1 MFQIKKFN
9 TLKDINIGLK
19 LGVLQNNLLAKLEA
33 PKNSRC
39 IGLGLLAV
47 GALVLTASQVSAF
60 TAPAAGSFAY
70 TVYDVAVARI
80 LQGAIGFVAG
90 VGAMVMGAV
99 LAIQQKVLAA
109 IPAILG
115 GAILLNADTLVTTL
129 GMTF

>member
-1 MFQIKKFN
+1 MSVMKKIN
-9 TLKDINIGLK
+9 TLGLK
-19 LGVLQNNLLAKLEA
+19 LGVLQNALVAKLEN
-33 PKNSRC
+33 PKNIHR

-70 TVYDVAVARI
+70 TVYDVAVERI

>member
-1 MFQIKKFN
+1 MFVMKK
-9 TLKDINIGLK
+9 INNLGLK
-19 LGVLQNNLLAKLEA
+19 LGVWQNALVTKLED
-33 PKNSRC
+33 PKNSKR
-39 IGLGLLAV
+39 IGLGLLALGV
-47 GALVLTASQVSAF
+47 FMLTAFQVSAF

-115 GAILLNADTLVTTL
+115 GAILLNADTMVTTL
-129 GMTF
+129 GLTF

>member
-1 MFQIKKFN
+1 MFQMKKIDRP
-9 TLKDINIGLK
+9 KIINLGLK
-19 LGVLQNNLLAKLEA
+19 LGLLQNNLLTKLED
-33 PKNSRC
+33 PKNARC

>member
-1 MFQIKKFN
+1 MFVMKK
-9 TLKDINIGLK
+9 INNLGLK
-19 LGVLQNNLLAKLEA
+19 LGVLQNALITKLQD
-33 PKNSRC
+33 PQNSKR

-47 GALVLTASQVSAF
+47 GALILTASQVSAF

-129 GMTF
+129 GLTF

>member
-1 MFQIKKFN
+1 MKRFN
-9 TLKDINIGLK
+9 TLGLK
-19 LGVLQNNLLAKLEA
+19 LGAMQQSFIATIEN
-33 PKNSRC
+33 PKNSRRV
-39 IGLGLLAV
+39 GLGILAL
-47 GALVLTASQVSAF
+47 GALVLTATQVSAF

-70 TVYDVAVARI
+70 TVYDVAVERI

-115 GAILLNADTLVTTL
+115 GAILLNADTMVTTL

>member
-1 MFQIKKFN
+1 MSLIKKIN
-9 TLKDINIGLK
+9 TLGLK
-19 LGVLQNNLLAKLEA
+19 LGVIQNTLVAKLED
-33 PKNSRC
+33 PKNAKC
-39 IGLGLLAV
+39 IGLGILAFGV
-47 GALVLTASQVSAF
+47 LVLTASQVSAF

-70 TVYDVAVARI
+70 TVYDVAVERI

-115 GAILLNADTLVTTL
+115 GAILLNADTMVTTL

>member
-1 MFQIKKFN
+1 MSLIKKIN
-9 TLKDINIGLK
+9 TLGIK
-19 LGVLQNNLLAKLEA
+19 LGIFQNTLVAKLED
-33 PKNSRC
+33 PKNAKC
-39 IGLGLLAV
+39 IGLGLLV
-47 GALVLTASQVSAF
+47 FGVFIVTASQVSAF

-70 TVYDVAVARI
+70 TVYDVAVERI

>member
-1 MFQIKKFN
+1 MFKIKKLN
-9 TLKDINIGLK
+9 ALVLK
-19 LGVLQNNLLAKLEA
+19 LGVMQQSLVAKLED
-33 PKNSRC
+33 PKNAKR
-39 IGLGLLAV
+39 IGLGLLV
-47 GALVLTASQVSAF
+47 FGVFILTASQVSAF

-115 GAILLNADTLVTTL
+115 GAILLNADTMVTTL
-129 GMTF
+129 GLTF

>member
-1 MFQIKKFN
+1 
-9 TLKDINIGLK
+9 
-19 LGVLQNNLLAKLEA
+19 
-33 PKNSRC
+33 
-39 IGLGLLAV
+39 
-47 GALVLTASQVSAF
+47 
-60 TAPAAGSFAY
+60 
-70 TVYDVAVARI
+70 VAVERI

>member
-1 MFQIKKFN
+1 MSVMKRFN
-9 TLKDINIGLK
+9 TLGLK
-19 LGVLQNNLLAKLEA
+19 LGAMQQSLIATIEN

-39 IGLGLLAV
+39 VSLGMLAL
-47 GALVLTASQVSAF
+47 GALVLTATQVSAF

-70 TVYDVAVARI
+70 TVYDVAVERI

>member
-1 MFQIKKFN
+1 MFAMKK
-9 TLKDINIGLK
+9 INNLGLK
-19 LGVLQNNLLAKLEA
+19 LGVVQNALVTKLQD
-33 PKNSRC
+33 PQNSKR

-47 GALVLTASQVSAF
+47 GALILTASQVSAF

-129 GMTF
+129 GLTF

>member
-1 MFQIKKFN
+1 MLNMKKMISPKTINLGRKFSVLRN
-9 TLKDINIGLK
+9 TLI
-19 LGVLQNNLLAKLEA
+19 AKLED
-33 PKNSRC
+33 PKNSRR
-39 IGLGLLAV
+39 IGLSLMAL
-47 GALVLTASQVSAF
+47 GAFVFTAAQVQAF

-70 TVYDVAVARI
+70 TVYDVAVTQI

-99 LAIQQKVLAA
+99 LAIQQKVMAA

>member
-19 LGVLQNNLLAKLEA
+19 LGVLQNNLLAKLED

>member
-1 MFQIKKFN
+1 MSLIKKIN
-9 TLKDINIGLK
+9 TLGLK
-19 LGVLQNNLLAKLEA
+19 LGMLQNTLLAKLED
-33 PKNSRC
+33 PKNAKF
-39 IGLGLLAV
+39 IGLGLLV
-47 GALVLTASQVSAF
+47 FGVFIVTASQVSAF

-70 TVYDVAVARI
+70 TVYDVAVERI

-115 GAILLNADTLVTTL
+115 GAILLNADTMVTTL

>member
-1 MFQIKKFN
+1 MLNMKKWIPPK
-9 TLKDINIGLK
+9 TINIGRK
-19 LGVLQNNLLAKLEA
+19 LGVLQNTLLAKLED

-39 IGLGLLAV
+39 IGLGILAI
-47 GALVLTASQVSAF
+47 GALVLTASQAGAF

-70 TVYDVAVARI
+70 TVYDVAVERI

-99 LAIQQKVLAA
+99 LAIQQKVMAS

>member
-1 MFQIKKFN
+1 MSLMKKIN
-9 TLKDINIGLK
+9 TIGFK
-19 LGVLQNNLLAKLEA
+19 LWVLQNILVAKLED
-33 PKNSRC
+33 PKNAKC
-39 IGLGLLAV
+39 IGLGLLV
-47 GALVLTASQVSAF
+47 FGVFIVTASQVSAF

-70 TVYDVAVARI
+70 TVYDVAVERI

-115 GAILLNADTLVTTL
+115 GAILLNADTMVTTL